1 MAKKKKYMF
10 IGEYI
15 AQPDEVLGT
24 FGLAIRATTLRNEAM
39 DELMEAFHEKS
50 TLLQEFVDGHWTR
63 KGESRQHKEAVRK
76 NQDRINRLQ
85 AVVARNN
92 ALIDEYDKATAK

>member
-15 AQPDEVLGT
+15 AQPDEVLGE
-24 FGLAIRATTLRNEAM
+24 FGLIIRATTLRNEAM

-50 TLLQEFVDGHWTR
+50 ELLKESGNYRIQPR
-63 KGESRQHKEAVRK
+63 KHDEAVRK
-76 NQDRINRLQ
+76 NQSRINRLQ
-85 AVVARNN
+85 AVIARNN
-92 ALIDEYDKATAK
+92 ALIDEYHKATAK